1 MTYLSSSNCKSE
13 AYGHGKE
20 NGLLKDFHVQE
31 LAAPL
36 LKQLSAGI
44 EHEIDDVILG
54 NVVGPG
60 GNVARLSALEADL
73 PFLSGNDH

>member
-1 MTYLSSSNCKSE
+1 MTIYQAAIVK
-13 AYGHGKE
+13 AKRTVIGKE
-20 NGLLKDFHVQE
+20 NGVLKNFHVQE

-36 LKQLSAGI
+36 LKHLSAGI

-60 GNVARLSALEADL
+60 GNVARLSALEANL
-73 PFLSGNDH
+73 PFLFRE